1 MSSAALPNHAR
12 TAIAVLALC
21 LILNLIGRGVADT
34 YVVFLLPLENDLG
47 WTRSQMT
54 GVYAVYLMVNGLTA
68 PLIGLL
74 FDRVGPRLIYT
85 LGLACLGVAYLLAAR
100 VENMWQFYLTVGA
113 MTGMAVS
120 ALGMVPSSSLIARWF
135 RERLSTALS
144 VAFAGLG
151 LGALIIVPA
160 TQALLQN
167 IGWRETYQ
175 VLGITLLALVLP
187 LSLLPWRGIAA
198 GRPDYR
204 RERKTTVAGDADWT
218 LRRAARTPTFW
229 GLMWMFFMTSVGM
242 FAVTVQ
248 TVAYL
253 VDQGYAALLAASAF
267 GVASMLSVF
276 GIVLTGMLADRFGAR
291 RVATSTYVGSGL
303 GILVLLVISW
313 HPLPALLVVYVIVF
327 GSCQGARGPII
338 SSMTTRLF
346 AGPQVGLIYGVMY
359 AANAFGA
366 GLGSVLAGVM
376 HDATGNYR
384 VGFVFSIMCLIAAA
398 LPLWRIPA
406 MRDFRTRGGAG
417 PAPG

>member
-1 MSSAALPNHAR
+1 MSVPPATNHTR

-34 YVVFLLPLENDLG
+34 YVVFLLPLESDLG

-68 PLIGLL
+68 PMIGLL

-85 LGLACLGVAYLLAAR
+85 LGMASLGVAYLLASR
-100 VENMWQFYLTVGA
+100 VESMWQFYLTVGA
-113 MTGMAVS
+113 FTGMAVS
-120 ALGMVPSSSLIARWF
+120 ALGMVPSSSLISRWF

-151 LGALIIVPA
+151 LGALIIVPG

-175 VLGITLLALVLP
+175 VIGIALLVLVPP
-187 LSLLPWRGIAA
+187 LAFLPWKRIEA
-198 GRPDYR
+198 GNPDYR
-204 RERKTTVAGDADWT
+204 RERKTAVAGEADWT
-218 LRRAARTPTFW
+218 LQRAARTPAFW

-248 TVAYL
+248 TVVYL
-253 VDQGYAALLAASAF
+253 VDQGYAALVAASAF
-267 GVASMLSVF
+267 GIASMLSVF
-276 GIVLTGMLADRFGAR
+276 GIIATGILADRFGAR
-291 RVATSTYVGSGL
+291 RVATLTYVGSAL
-303 GILVLLVISW
+303 GIMVMLAISW
-313 HPLPALLVVYVIVF
+313 HPLPALLVIYVIVF

-346 AGPQVGLIYGVMY
+346 AGPQVGLIYGIMY

-366 GLGSVLAGVM
+366 GLGSVLAGLL
-376 HDATGNYR
+376 HDVTGNYR
-384 VGFVFSIMCLIAAA
+384 IGFVFSFLCLIAAA

-417 PAPG
+417 PA